1 MTKRTRVERLLRD
14 DLAQSQG
21 QARRGARPVLW
32 ACMGVVFVFIV
43 WACLARMDEVV
54 RGEGKVVPHSRLQ
67 VIQSLEGGILAEM
80 KVVEGDVVEAGQS
93 LALLDDTRF
102 AASALESQAQVTALM
117 AAIARLET
125 EVLGRDAIVFPDEV
139 LNQRA
144 VVQSERALFRARRQ
158 NLDASLKALMAET
171 DLAIE
176 QLALIQPL
184 AARRVVSEV
193 EVLRLQKEIATLT
206 GRQAEVR
213 NLYMQ
218 EAYTELANKKAELA
232 AQTQILNQRQDQLQR
247 TELLAP
253 LRARVNAV
261 RITTRGGVVQPGEAV
276 MELTPLDD
284 QLMVEVRILPK
295 DVAFL
300 REGMEARVKITAY
313 DYTVYGDILG
323 VVKQISEDTLVD
335 DTARGPVSY
344 YDVKVKMDQDNLN
357 NNGIILPI
365 KPGMI
370 AEVDIKAGDRS
381 VMSYLLKPILK
392 AKLV

>member
-1 MTKRTRVERLLRD
+1 
-14 DLAQSQG
+14 
-21 QARRGARPVLW
+21 
-32 ACMGVVFVFIV
+32 MGVVFVFIV